1 MERKRGK
8 NKRLIKKESRDKERV
23 LKDVGEQH
31 VPYKNMQIK
40 DSLAETVKHQ
50 LGLKRL

>member
-1 MERKRGK
+1 MERERG
-8 NKRLIKKESRDKERV
+8 NYKRLRKKEYRDKER
-23 LKDVGEQH
+23 VGEQH
-31 VPYKNMQIK
+31 VPYINMQIK